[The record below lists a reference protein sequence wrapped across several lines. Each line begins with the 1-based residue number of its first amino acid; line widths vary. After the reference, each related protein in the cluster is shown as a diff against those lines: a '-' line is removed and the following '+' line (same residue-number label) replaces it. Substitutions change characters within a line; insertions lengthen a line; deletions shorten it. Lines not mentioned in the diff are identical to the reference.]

1 MLVRKMHSY
10 GGSGET
16 SGRSRNRGTPS
27 PYSNESSSLLLP
39 DGSSSEDELAGM
51 IILKALWVVILV

>member
-1 MLVRKMHSY
+1 MHSY
-10 GGSGET
+10 GGSGEP

-39 DGSSSEDELAGM
+39 DGSSSEDELAGTDRVNN
-51 IILKALWVVILV
+51 LKHESTS